1 LFFVSARTSSM
12 IPLVLKEDSHDDDK
26 TQYHKRKQVS
36 RILKHLKNQLQE
48 KQQIA
53 PKKMPLPSDTL
64 IDRWVHSS
72 LRHHNIEGSDWQKII
87 YSTLQAIHSQQQE
100 STLELDERINN
111 THVEHFLLQL
121 LLLTDRKE
129 MYFR

>member
-1 LFFVSARTSSM
+1 M
-12 IPLVLKEDSHDDDK
+12 NPLVLKKDQYKADNK
-26 TQYHKRKQVS
+26 NQYHKRKQVS
-36 RILKHLKNQLQE
+36 RILKHLKSQLQ
-48 KQQIA
+48 KQQQVDS
-53 PKKMPLPSDTL
+53 KNMHVPSDTL

-72 LRHHNIEGSDWQKII
+72 LRHHHITGNDWQKII
-87 YSTLQAIHSQQQE
+87 YNTLQAIHSQQQE
-100 STLELDERINN
+100 STLELDENIET